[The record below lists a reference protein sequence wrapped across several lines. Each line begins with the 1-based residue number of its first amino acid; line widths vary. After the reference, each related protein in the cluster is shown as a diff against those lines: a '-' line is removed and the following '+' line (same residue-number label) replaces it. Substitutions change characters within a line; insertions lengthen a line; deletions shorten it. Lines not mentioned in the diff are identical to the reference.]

1 MQDTFLLCPE
11 EHANTAGKSCAVCRP
26 LDAIYTRML
35 GREEWSDYTT
45 RTQRRIQET

>member
-1 MQDTFLLCPE
+1 MQDTFLLYPE

-26 LDAIYTRML
+26 LDATYTQML
-35 GREEWSDYTT
+35 DLEVWSDYTT